1 MFNSRPIVIPPPP
14 PLAHTQI
21 AALLEAE
28 YTPEEVAA
36 IGLTPPDQLAALL
49 DGMS

>member
-1 MFNSRPIVIPPPP
+1 MPSLR
-14 PLAHTQI
+14 QI

-36 IGLTPPDQLAALL
+36 IALTPADELTALL
-49 DGMS
+49 DGLS